1 MNKSLKFTIALIVE
15 SLANSK
21 QVQVSLL
28 ISNIIDKPN
37 HDNLDATR
45 LIKTLPKT
53 GESASTFGFPD
64 RVLPFLQ
71 AKIRE

>member
-1 MNKSLKFTIALIVE
+1 M
-15 SLANSK
+15 
-21 QVQVSLL
+21 SLL